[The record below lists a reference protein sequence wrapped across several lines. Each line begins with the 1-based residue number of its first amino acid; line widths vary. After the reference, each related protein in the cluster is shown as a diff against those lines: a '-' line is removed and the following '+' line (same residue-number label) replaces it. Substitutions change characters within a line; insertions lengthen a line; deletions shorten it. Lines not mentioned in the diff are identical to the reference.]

1 MLEKKLSS
9 MSGLGADEGALGAAD
24 AVIDDDGPLGVTM
37 GVTGVFPFA
46 RINA

>member
-9 MSGLGADEGALGAAD
+9 MSGLGADAGSLGAEAES
-24 AVIDDDGPLGVTM
+24 IDDDGPLGVTI

-46 RINA
+46 RISA